1 VHHSPDRLYVLNAG
15 RVHTLEKVLYL
26 IPEVVP
32 FVLLGT
38 NIECLALYV
47 TFNSIQGSFQHSNVN
62 VRLGPL
68 NYFFSMA
75 ELHRWHHSKIVA
87 ESDHNFGNNLLVWDW
102 VFGTWYLP
110 RGRKVS
116 HLGLLSGDYPQA
128 FFRQSVRHAIYP
140 PGAAESTGPPVAFT
154 RKPGNLVRSQ

>member
-1 VHHSPDRLYVLNAG
+1 MLNAG